1 MMRGMGGPGGGVVN
15 PGNAISHEKKRS
27 ALWKLMGLMKPYWPV
42 VAFCCVLGIVLNL
55 ANILKP
61 YLMKIAV
68 DEFIGRYEGLGMEK
82 VNELTKRANW
92 FTGTLTGLGVTYFLV
107 ILGGQA
113 AGYAQSLMMTKVC
126 QTILHSLRMKAFY
139 HIHHMK
145 LKDLD
150 AMGSG
155 RLLTRSTNDIEALDE
170 FYGDILLSLFKDV
183 FLLGGILAAMFLMSW
198 RLALVSLVM
207 VPAIFAITV
216 ACRGALRRNFV
227 KMKALTGRMNGFIAE
242 SLSGIR
248 VIQAFNREKEKY
260 AELDDLNR
268 QYLKASI
275 FQVFMNSVLRPVME
289 VINSVGIALV
299 LCIGFRMIG
308 RPVAPLEVGVLVAFN
323 TYIRQFF
330 GPINDLAE
338 KYNNI
343 QSSLVSADRV
353 FDLIADE
360 SELED
365 PEQPGYEGIMR
376 GEIEFRDVWFAY
388 EGEDWVLRGLNFSC
402 KSGDK
407 LAFVGATGAGK
418 TTIISLLSR
427 FYVPQKGEI
436 RIDGVPLNQWNLG
449 ALRRQIGV
457 VLQDVFLFVGTV
469 ADNVRIHGDISPQQ
483 VRRAVEIAHADGFVD
498 ALPGGMEHRV
508 AERGATFSTGERQLL
523 SFARAIAH
531 DPRVLVLDE
540 ATANIDSNTE
550 ELIQNSIAD
559 ISQGRTSIF
568 IAHRLSTIRACDKI
582 YYLEKGVVA
591 ESGTHEELMALGG
604 RYRALVEEQG

>member
-15 PGNAISHEKKRS
+15 PGNAISHEKKLS

-82 VNELTKRANW
+82 VNELTKGANW

-107 ILGGQA
+107 ILAGQA

-150 AMGSG
+150 EMGSG

-183 FLLGGILAAMFLMSW
+183 FLLAGILAAMFLMSW

>member
-68 DEFIGRYEGLGMEK
+68 DEFIGQYEGLGMEK
-82 VNELTKRANW
+82 VNELTKDANW

-107 ILGGQA
+107 ILAGQA

-139 HIHHMK
+139 HIHHMN

-150 AMGSG
+150 EMGSG

-183 FLLGGILAAMFLMSW
+183 FLLAGILAAMFLMSW

-469 ADNVRIHGDISPQQ
+469 ADNVRIHGDIPPQQ

>member
-68 DEFIGRYEGLGMEK
+68 DEFIGQYEGLGMEK
-82 VNELTKRANW
+82 VNELTKDANW

-227 KMKALTGRMNGFIAE
+227 KMKALTGQMNGFIAE

-469 ADNVRIHGDISPQQ
+469 ADNVRIHGDIPPQQ

-582 YYLEKGVVA
+582 YDLEKGVVA

>member
-82 VNELTKRANW
+82 VNELTKGANW

-469 ADNVRIHGDISPQQ
+469 ADNVRIHGDIPPQQ

>member
-68 DEFIGRYEGLGMEK
+68 DEFIGQYEGLGMEK
-82 VNELTKRANW
+82 VNELTKDANW

-183 FLLGGILAAMFLMSW
+183 FLLAGILAAMFLMSW

-227 KMKALTGRMNGFIAE
+227 KMKALTGQMNGFIAE

-469 ADNVRIHGDISPQQ
+469 ADNVRIHGDIPPSRCAGRWKSPT
-483 VRRAVEIAHADGFVD
+483 RTALWTRCRGAWSTGWRNGARPSPPASGSFCP
-498 ALPGGMEHRV
+498 LPGPLPTIPGCWCWTR
-508 AERGATFSTGERQLL
+508 
-523 SFARAIAH
+523 
-531 DPRVLVLDE
+531 PRP
-540 ATANIDSNTE
+540 T
-550 ELIQNSIAD
+550 LIPTRRS
-559 ISQGRTSIF
+559 
-568 IAHRLSTIRACDKI
+568 
-582 YYLEKGVVA
+582 
-591 ESGTHEELMALGG
+591 
-604 RYRALVEEQG
+604 

>member
-68 DEFIGRYEGLGMEK
+68 DEFIGQYEGLGMEK
-82 VNELTKRANW
+82 VNELTKGANW

-107 ILGGQA
+107 ILAGQA

>member
-68 DEFIGRYEGLGMEK
+68 DEFIGQYEGLGMEK
-82 VNELTKRANW
+82 VNELTKDANW

-150 AMGSG
+150 EMGSG

-183 FLLGGILAAMFLMSW
+183 FLLAGILAAMFLMSW

-227 KMKALTGRMNGFIAE
+227 KMKALTGQMNGFIAE

>member
-68 DEFIGRYEGLGMEK
+68 DEFIGQYEGLGMEK
-82 VNELTKRANW
+82 VNELTKDANW

-183 FLLGGILAAMFLMSW
+183 FLLAGILAAMFLMSW

-469 ADNVRIHGDISPQQ
+469 ADNVRIHGDITPQQ

-498 ALPGGMEHRV
+498 ALPEGMDHRV

>member
-68 DEFIGRYEGLGMEK
+68 DEFIGQYEGLGMEK
-82 VNELTKRANW
+82 VNELTKGANW

-183 FLLGGILAAMFLMSW
+183 FLLAGILAAMFLMSW

-227 KMKALTGRMNGFIAE
+227 KMKALTGQMNGFIAE

-260 AELDDLNR
+260 AELDDQNR

>member
-1 MMRGMGGPGGGVVN
+1 M
-15 PGNAISHEKKRS
+15 
-27 ALWKLMGLMKPYWPV
+27 
-42 VAFCCVLGIVLNL
+42 
-55 ANILKP
+55 
-61 YLMKIAV
+61 
-68 DEFIGRYEGLGMEK
+68 
-82 VNELTKRANW
+82 
-92 FTGTLTGLGVTYFLV
+92 

-183 FLLGGILAAMFLMSW
+183 FLLAGILAAMFLMSW

>member
-68 DEFIGRYEGLGMEK
+68 DEFIGQYEGLGMEK
-82 VNELTKRANW
+82 VNELTKDANW

-155 RLLTRSTNDIEALDE
+155 RLLTRSTNDVEALDE

-183 FLLGGILAAMFLMSW
+183 FLLAGILAAMFLMSW

-427 FYVPQKGEI
+427 FYVPQKGDI

-469 ADNVRIHGDISPQQ
+469 ADNVRIHGDITPQQ

>member
-82 VNELTKRANW
+82 VNELTKGANW

-107 ILGGQA
+107 ILAGQA

-150 AMGSG
+150 EMGSG

-183 FLLGGILAAMFLMSW
+183 FLLAGILAAMFLMSW

-469 ADNVRIHGDISPQQ
+469 ADNVRIHGDIPPQQ

-604 RYRALVEEQG
+604 RYRALV

>member
-1 MMRGMGGPGGGVVN
+1 MRGMGGPGGGVVN

-68 DEFIGRYEGLGMEK
+68 DEFIGQYEGLGMEK
-82 VNELTKRANW
+82 VNELTKDANW

-107 ILGGQA
+107 ILAGQA

-436 RIDGVPLNQWNLG
+436 RIDGVPLNEWNLG

-469 ADNVRIHGDISPQQ
+469 ADNVRIHGDIPPQQ

>member
-82 VNELTKRANW
+82 VNELTKGANW

-107 ILGGQA
+107 ILAGQA

-150 AMGSG
+150 EMGSG

-183 FLLGGILAAMFLMSW
+183 FLLAGILAAMFLMSW

-469 ADNVRIHGDISPQQ
+469 ADNVRIHGDIPPQQ

>member
-68 DEFIGRYEGLGMEK
+68 DEFIGQYEGLGMEK
-82 VNELTKRANW
+82 VNELTKDANW

-183 FLLGGILAAMFLMSW
+183 FLLAGILAAMFLMSW

-469 ADNVRIHGDISPQQ
+469 ADNVRIHGDIPPQQ

-604 RYRALVEEQG
+604 RYWALVEEQG

>member
-82 VNELTKRANW
+82 VNELTKGANW

-150 AMGSG
+150 EMGSG

-183 FLLGGILAAMFLMSW
+183 FLLAGILAAMFLMSW

>member
-82 VNELTKRANW
+82 VNELTKDANW

-469 ADNVRIHGDISPQQ
+469 ADNVRIHGDIPPQQ

>member
-82 VNELTKRANW
+82 VNELTKGANW

-113 AGYAQSLMMTKVC
+113 AGYVQSLMMTKVC

-183 FLLGGILAAMFLMSW
+183 FLLAGILAAMFLMSW

-469 ADNVRIHGDISPQQ
+469 ADNVRIHGDITPQQ

-498 ALPGGMEHRV
+498 ALPGGMDHRV

>member
-68 DEFIGRYEGLGMEK
+68 DEFIGQYEGLGMEK
-82 VNELTKRANW
+82 VNELTKGANW

-469 ADNVRIHGDISPQQ
+469 ADNVRIHGDITPQQ
-483 VRRAVEIAHADGFVD
+483 VHRAVEIAHADGFVD

>member
-82 VNELTKRANW
+82 VNELTKDANW

-107 ILGGQA
+107 ILAGQA

-183 FLLGGILAAMFLMSW
+183 FLLAGILAAMFLMSW

>member
-68 DEFIGRYEGLGMEK
+68 DEFIGQYEGLGMEK
-82 VNELTKRANW
+82 VNELTKDANW

-107 ILGGQA
+107 ILAGQA

-150 AMGSG
+150 EMGSG

-183 FLLGGILAAMFLMSW
+183 FLLAGILAAMFLMSW

-469 ADNVRIHGDISPQQ
+469 ADNVRIHGDIPPQQ

-604 RYRALVEEQG
+604 RYRALVVEQG

>member
-68 DEFIGRYEGLGMEK
+68 DEFIGQYEGLGMEK
-82 VNELTKRANW
+82 VNELTKDANW

-227 KMKALTGRMNGFIAE
+227 KMKALTGQMNGFIAE

>member
-68 DEFIGRYEGLGMEK
+68 DEFIGQYEGLGMEK
-82 VNELTKRANW
+82 VNELTKGANW

-107 ILGGQA
+107 ILAGQA

-150 AMGSG
+150 EMGSG

-183 FLLGGILAAMFLMSW
+183 FLLAGILAAMFLMSW

-469 ADNVRIHGDISPQQ
+469 ADNVRIHGDIPPQQ

>member
-68 DEFIGRYEGLGMEK
+68 DEFIGQYEGLGMEK
-82 VNELTKRANW
+82 VNELTKDANW

-183 FLLGGILAAMFLMSW
+183 FLLAGILAAMFLMSW

-604 RYRALVEEQG
+604 RSRALVEEQG

>member
-68 DEFIGRYEGLGMEK
+68 DEFIGQYEGLGMEK
-82 VNELTKRANW
+82 VNELTKDANW

-183 FLLGGILAAMFLMSW
+183 FLLAGILAAMFLMSW

-365 PEQPGYEGIMR
+365 PEQPGYDGIMQ

-469 ADNVRIHGDISPQQ
+469 ADNVRIHGDITPQQ

-604 RYRALVEEQG
+604 RYRALVEEQD

>member
-82 VNELTKRANW
+82 VNELTKDANW

-107 ILGGQA
+107 ILAGQA

-150 AMGSG
+150 EMGSG

-183 FLLGGILAAMFLMSW
+183 FLLAGILAAMFLMSW

>member
-68 DEFIGRYEGLGMEK
+68 DEFIGQYEGLGMEK
-82 VNELTKRANW
+82 VNELTKDANW

-107 ILGGQA
+107 ILAGQA

-469 ADNVRIHGDISPQQ
+469 ADNVRIHGDIPPQQ

>member
-82 VNELTKRANW
+82 VNELTKGANW

-268 QYLKASI
+268 QYLKASN

-469 ADNVRIHGDISPQQ
+469 ADNVRIHGDIPPQQ
-483 VRRAVEIAHADGFVD
+483 VRRAVEIAHADGCVD

-582 YYLEKGVVA
+582 YYREKGVVA

>member
-1 MMRGMGGPGGGVVN
+1 MMRGMSGPGGGVVN

-68 DEFIGRYEGLGMEK
+68 DEFIGQYEGLGMEK
-82 VNELTKRANW
+82 VNELTKDANW

-469 ADNVRIHGDISPQQ
+469 ADNVRIHGDIPPQQ

>member
-82 VNELTKRANW
+82 VNELTKGANW

-107 ILGGQA
+107 ILAGQA

-150 AMGSG
+150 EMGSG

-183 FLLGGILAAMFLMSW
+183 FLLAGILAAMFLMSW

>member
-68 DEFIGRYEGLGMEK
+68 DEFIGRYEGLGMEN
-82 VNELTKRANW
+82 VNELIKGANW

-469 ADNVRIHGDISPQQ
+469 ADNVRIHGDIPPQQ

>member
-1 MMRGMGGPGGGVVN
+1 MRGMGGPGGGVVN

-68 DEFIGRYEGLGMEK
+68 DEFIGQYEGLGMEK
-82 VNELTKRANW
+82 VNELTKDANW

-183 FLLGGILAAMFLMSW
+183 FLLAGILAAMFLMSW

-469 ADNVRIHGDISPQQ
+469 ADNVRIHGDITPQQ

-498 ALPGGMEHRV
+498 ALPEGMDHRV

>member
-82 VNELTKRANW
+82 VNELTKGANW

-183 FLLGGILAAMFLMSW
+183 FLLAGILAAMFLMSW

-436 RIDGVPLNQWNLG
+436 RIDGVPLNEWNLG

-469 ADNVRIHGDISPQQ
+469 ADNVRIHGDITPQQ

-498 ALPGGMEHRV
+498 ALPEGMDHRV

>member
-82 VNELTKRANW
+82 VNELTKGANW

-107 ILGGQA
+107 ILAGQA